1 MEQNEQVQEEPVI
14 GNSDEIKEVA
24 PKEESDSSAQSSE
37 KEEVKTLTTETAEP
51 PSGSPAD
58 EEQETNTPMET
69 EVSAASAEPSEPPEP
84 SEPGP
89 IAEFDYSMLSR
100 GDLVNRLEVLL
111 ESQPVN
117 DIRSDVDHIKINFY
131 KKVKLETEQKRKKFV
146 EEGGAIEDFQATP
159 DALEEKI
166 KVLFTNFRDR
176 KADFNKNLEHD
187 KKENLRLKYEVIEKI
202 KELINRKESINKT
215 FHDFRD
221 LQSEW
226 RSIGLV
232 PQPNLKD
239 LWDTYNHHV
248 EKFYDFIKINRELR
262 DLDLKKNLELKIKLC
277 EKTEE
282 LLLESSVVKA
292 FQVLQKY
299 HDQWREIGPVAP
311 ELRTEIWDR
320 FREATSKINKKHQK
334 HFEDLKKSQR
344 NNLEQKV
351 LLCEKAE
358 ELSKLELGSHRQWDE
373 KSTELVELQKM
384 WKSIGYAP
392 KKDNNKVYERFRSA
406 CDTFF
411 SLKRE
416 FYALNKENMLNNL
429 QMKTDLCVQAESLN
443 ESKEWKKTTE
453 DLINLQRR
461 WKEVGPVPKKQ
472 SDAVWKRFRAAC
484 DHFFISKS
492 NHYKNLDQSF
502 TDNLE
507 EKKKLLKE
515 VEDYKMSDDE
525 EKNLRVLNDFQ
536 RRWSEIGFVPFKEK
550 ENLQEQFRQAINTRF
565 DQLDIN
571 ENKRNLLKFKNK
583 INNILQKPK
592 ADVKLNQERERYLI
606 RLQQLKSDIVL
617 WENNI
622 GFFARSKNA
631 DSMIEEVQNKIDNGK
646 LAIKLLE
653 EKIEMLDNLESE

>member
-37 KEEVKTLTTETAEP
+37 KEEDKTLTTETAEP

-166 KVLFTNFRDR
+166 KVLFTSFRDR

-373 KSTELVELQKM
+373 KSTELIELQKM

-646 LAIKLLE
+646 LSIKLLE